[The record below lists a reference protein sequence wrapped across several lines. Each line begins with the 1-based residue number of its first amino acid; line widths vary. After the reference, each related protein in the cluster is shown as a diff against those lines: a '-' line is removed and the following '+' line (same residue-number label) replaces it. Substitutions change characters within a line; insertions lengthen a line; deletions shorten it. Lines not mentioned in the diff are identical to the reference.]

1 MWNIRKYRNYTL
13 LYNSK
18 IFYCNIP
25 TECGILENIEIFWQM
40 QKFYQSPQEKKFIQ
54 QLIFIAVGLLKF
66 NFLIIKLIKL
76 KYLI

>member
-40 QKFYQSPQEKKFIQ
+40 
-54 QLIFIAVGLLKF
+54 
-66 NFLIIKLIKL
+66 
-76 KYLI
+76 